1 MPPPPPLCRLLG
13 RLHRRPPITQPR
25 RTFVDARVKW
35 VRDRA
40 LDHAVE
46 KEKHLQPFHA
56 LKDLLLFP
64 SSAASSS
71 PPGPSLPLAFIASRA
86 ADLRLPFRAIRF
98 IRLFPS
104 AFIEELPPPAAGAT
118 PRPVIRPTTA
128 LLSLHDDERRA
139 FEATRPDAADRLLRL
154 LMLSRR
160 RRLPLCLVDRLRW
173 DLGLPR
179 DYARSLL
186 PDYPDYFQIVP
197 STTGVGG
204 ALDLELVLYRKDLAV
219 SAMERYAMKTGGY
232 NKGMSLAF
240 PLYFSRGFD
249 LEKKVRKWLD
259 EWQKLP
265 YISPYEDASNLAPK
279 SDLAEKWMVAML
291 HEVLHLFVPKKT
303 EKENLVLL
311 GEHLGLPP
319 GFRKVIT
326 HHPGIFYVSSKLKT
340 QTVVLREAYRRDL
353 LLGKHPL
360 MGLRYQYIH
369 LMHKGKET
377 DAKEKHSKSRRV
389 AAHGS
394 IDNDITAEDEEGE
407 EEDDDDEE
415 EEELSAASGIDTEDE
430 SDDENVRAYKYVSE
444 LWRKKQSDVMRFLQ
458 RVRCWEY
465 RQLPSIVRVTRPTR
479 PDKARRL
486 GYKAKQ
492 GYVIYRVRVR
502 RGGRKRPVPKGIVY
516 GKPKHQGITQ
526 LKFQRNKRS
535 VAEERAGR
543 KLGGLRVVNS
553 YWVNEDSTYKYY
565 EIILIDPAHSA
576 IRNDPR
582 INWICKGVH
591 KHRELRGL
599 TSAGKKYRGLRGKG
613 HLHHKARPS
622 RRATWKRNQTLSLR
636 RYR

>member
-1 MPPPPPLCRLLG
+1 MPQPPPLCRLLS
-13 RLHRRPPITQPR
+13 RLHRRPPISQPR
-25 RTFVDARVKW
+25 RAFVDARVKW
-35 VRDRA
+35 IRDRA

-71 PPGPSLPLAFIASRA
+71 PSGPSFPLAFIASRA
-86 ADLRLPFRAIRF
+86 ADLRLPFRPIRF

-104 AFIEELPPPAAGAT
+104 AFIEELPPPTAGAP
-118 PRPVIRPTTA
+118 PRPVIRPTPA

-139 FEATRPDAADRLLRL
+139 FEAARPDAADRLLRL
-154 LMLSRR
+154 LMLAPR

-232 NKGMSLAF
+232 KKGMSLAF
-240 PLYFSRGFD
+240 PLHFSRGFD

-265 YISPYEDASNLAPK
+265 YISPYEDASHLVPK
-279 SDLAEKWMVAML
+279 SDLAEKWMVAKL

-311 GEHLGLPP
+311 GEHLGLSP

-326 HHPGIFYVSSKLKT
+326 QHPGIFYVSNKLKT

-353 LLGKHPL
+353 LVDKHPL

-377 DAKEKHSKSRRV
+377 DAKKKHSKSRIG

-394 IDNDITAEDEEGE
+394 IDIDITAEDEEGE
-407 EEDDDDEE
+407 EEDDEDEDEEE
-415 EEELSAASGIDTEDE
+415 EEELSAASGVDTEDE
-430 SDDENVRAYKYVSE
+430 SDDEHVS
-444 LWRKKQSDVMRFLQ
+444 QSSTMEQRETTRHGTNRRVM
-458 RVRCWEY
+458 V
-465 RQLPSIVRVTRPTR
+465 S
-479 PDKARRL
+479 
-486 GYKAKQ
+486 
-492 GYVIYRVRVR
+492 
-502 RGGRKRPVPKGIVY
+502 
-516 GKPKHQGITQ
+516 
-526 LKFQRNKRS
+526 N
-535 VAEERAGR
+535 
-543 KLGGLRVVNS
+543 
-553 YWVNEDSTYKYY
+553 
-565 EIILIDPAHSA
+565 
-576 IRNDPR
+576 
-582 INWICKGVH
+582 
-591 KHRELRGL
+591 
-599 TSAGKKYRGLRGKG
+599 
-613 HLHHKARPS
+613 
-622 RRATWKRNQTLSLR
+622 
-636 RYR
+636 